1 MVLSG
6 PGDAV
11 KGIEDH
17 MVFYGDRVKI
27 GIYTGHKLII

>member
-6 PGDAV
+6 PEDAV